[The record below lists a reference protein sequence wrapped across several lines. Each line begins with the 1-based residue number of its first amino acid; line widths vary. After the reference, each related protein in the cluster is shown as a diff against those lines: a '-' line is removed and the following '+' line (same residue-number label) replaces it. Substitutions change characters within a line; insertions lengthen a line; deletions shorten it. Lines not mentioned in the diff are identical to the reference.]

1 MSKSTVTYKSVWETL
16 SQYDVNEHTEKRG
29 SKGGFQATYLSWA
42 WAWGIMMKHY
52 PQMQISFT
60 QYAVSENTEEMTDVL
75 MYENR
80 TCQVECTVRIDDV
93 NRTMWLPV
101 MDNTHKA
108 VVSPSSTQINTAKMR
123 CMTKCFALL
132 GLGHYIFAGE
142 DIPPVEE
149 EKPKKA
155 APKKTTKKSAAKPKE
170 MINGTTPHHIIEE
183 KKDEGITNS
192 QLGNVLTEVLDDVAA
207 RDEKAVMTKYLKDN
221 AGHELFNAD
230 NQKAIAKFVD
240 GVNDSTP
247 IEVVQQWYDR
257 VSGLIDKGGK

>member
-1 MSKSTVTYKSVWETL
+1 MSKSITYKSVWETL

-52 PQMQISFT
+52 PQMQVNFT
-60 QYAVSENTEEMTDVL
+60 QYAVSENTEEMTDIL

-80 TCQVECTVRIDDV
+80 TCQVECTVKIDDV
-93 NRTMWLPV
+93 HRTMWLPV

-142 DIPPVEE
+142 DIPPLEE
-149 EKPKKA
+149 DKPKE
-155 APKKTTKKSAAKPKE
+155 TKKAAAKPKPKAKPKA
-170 MINGTTPHHIIEE
+170 MINETTPHHEI
-183 KKDEGITNS
+183 KPKDGISNT
-192 QLGNVLTEVLDDVAA
+192 QLGNIMTEVLDDVAA
-207 RDEKAVMTKYLKDN
+207 RDDKDMMLRFLN
-221 AGHELFNAD
+221 EQKSNPVFNKE
-230 NQKAIAKFVD
+230 NQAAIAKFTEA
-240 GVNDSTP
+240 VNDSTP
-247 IEVVQQWYDR
+247 IAVVEQWYER
-257 VSGLIDKGGK
+257 VKGLTDKGDK